1 MENKVP
7 ALGLVGTPH
16 QIEPSAL
23 YCVDDDVQLLC
34 SYFKAYESGEINT
47 LVFEGLRGATE
58 IHDLHPDL
66 ADEKL
71 LKRLTTWGV
80 PPEGDPPVKK
90 MILELYKAGLL
101 KKLCVKGKFLLHKQ

>member
-1 MENKVP
+1 LHP
-7 ALGLVGTPH
+7 L
-16 QIEPSAL
+16 I
-23 YCVDDDVQLLC
+23 
-34 SYFKAYESGEINT
+34 
-47 LVFEGLRGATE
+47 GLRDATE
-58 IHDLHPDL
+58 IHDLHPGL

-101 KKLCVKGKFLLHKQ
+101 KKLCVKGNFLLHKQ